1 MYETYYQFNAK
12 PFQLSPDPSFL
23 FRSHGH
29 RRAMAYLVYGVHQ
42 GEGFIVITGEIG
54 AGKTMLASTLARDM
68 TSRTLVLAQVVSTSL
83 EADDVVRMVAA
94 AFGLPQENSKAVL
107 LTRIEQFLLACHK
120 QGKRALLMVDEAQN
134 LPPKSL
140 EELRMLS
147 NFVSAGKPLL
157 QTFLLGQPEFRRTL
171 QSPEMEQL
179 RQRVIATCHLGPLD
193 GAETAAYIAHRLQ
206 TVGWHDDPSFSSD
219 AFAAI
224 YQHTGG
230 IPRKIN
236 LLCDRLLLMGR
247 LDEKHAF
254 TAKEVV
260 EVINELQQEFAP
272 VDLQVNRE
280 GGR

>member
-193 GAETAAYIAHRLQ
+193 GAETAAYIVHRLQ